1 MLYNETKKI
10 MIVDNLKI
18 AKTFKERFL
27 GLMFKRR
34 LPAHE
39 GLMLLGCSAIHTCFM
54 RFAIDVVFMDINHR
68 VIGIKEKIK
77 PWQLSG
83 FVRKAY
89 IALELPE
96 GTVDKKNITIG
107 DILILG

>member
-10 MIVDNLKI
+10 MVVDNVKI
-18 AKTFKERFL
+18 AKTFKERFW
-27 GLMFKRR
+27 GLMFKKK
-34 LPAHE
+34 LGSSE
-39 GLMLLGCSAIHTCFM
+39 GLMLLGCNSIHTCFM

-68 VIGIKEKIK
+68 VIGIKEKIR

-96 GTVDKKNITIG
+96 GTVERKCISTG
-107 DILILG
+107 DILILN

>member
-10 MIVDNLKI
+10 MVVDNLKI
-18 AKTFKERFL
+18 AKTFKERLL
-27 GLMFKRR
+27 GLMFRKR
-34 LPAHE
+34 LGASE
-39 GLMLLGCSAIHTCFM
+39 GLMLLGCNAIHTCFM
-54 RFAIDVVFMDINHR
+54 RFAIDVVFMDIDHK
-68 VIGIKEKIK
+68 VICIKEKIK
-77 PWQLSG
+77 PWRQSG

-96 GTVDKKNITIG
+96 GTVDRKNISIG

>member
-10 MIVDNLKI
+10 MIVDDLKI
-18 AKTFKERFL
+18 AKTFKERFW

-34 LPAHE
+34 MAGNE
-39 GLMLLGCSAIHTCFM
+39 GLMILGCNAIHTCFM
-54 RFAIDVVFMDINHR
+54 RFAIDVVFMDINHK

-77 PWQLSG
+77 PWRQSG

-96 GTVDKKNITIG
+96 GTVSRKSISIG

>member
-10 MIVDNLKI
+10 TVADDLKI
-18 AKTFKERFL
+18 AKTFKERFW

-34 LPAHE
+34 IAGNE
-39 GLMLLGCSAIHTCFM
+39 GLMLLGCNAIHTCFM
-54 RFAIDVVFMDINHR
+54 RFAIDVVFMDINYK
-68 VIGIKEKIK
+68 VIAIKKKIK
-77 PWQLSG
+77 PWKFCS

-89 IALELPE
+89 ITVELPE
-96 GTVDKKNITIG
+96 GTVDKKNISIG